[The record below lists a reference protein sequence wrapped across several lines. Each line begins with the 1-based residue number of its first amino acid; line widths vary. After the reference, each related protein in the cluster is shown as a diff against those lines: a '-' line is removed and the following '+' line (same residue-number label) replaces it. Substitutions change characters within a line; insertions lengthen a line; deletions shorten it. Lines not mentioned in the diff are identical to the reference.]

1 MQNLSSKG
9 TRLFEQNNVAK
20 TQTINNYLLGEIS
33 VIIGVL
39 LLGLSPFT
47 IIYTPFSIVLIIS
60 GLSLLLVRV
69 FKFTLTKKVQN
80 IALIVLLLLNV
91 PFAIAFGRERSRLEQ
106 ANRTQLLNE
115 RQANLDEKQRIDS
128 LNTCLQRI
136 DSLYRKG
143 EVDLALL
150 ELDKADLLA
159 EKDAE
164 KADVNQI
171 RIEVSLAKTKQL
183 MKKRQYNMAIDLLT
197 SLYPLDTSNTNVLYQ
212 RANCFVKVKRIEE
225 AVKDA
230 KRAMILGHNDA
241 GKLYDKINPLV
252 KRIAYYCTLCED
264 GTYSQAT
271 GQGACSH
278 HGGVARWNYPVY
290 ETSRKYE

>member
-1 MQNLSSKG
+1 MQNPASNS
-9 TRLFEQNNVAK
+9 TRLFSQNNVAK

-33 VIIGVL
+33 IIIGVL

-47 IIYTPFSIVLIIS
+47 IIYAPFSIVLVIS
-60 GLSLLLVRV
+60 GLSLLLVRI
-69 FKFTLTKKVQN
+69 FKFTLTKKAQN
-80 IALIVLLLLNV
+80 IALIALILLNV

-106 ANRTQLLNE
+106 ANQTRLLNE
-115 RQANLDEKQRIDS
+115 RQAKLDEEQRIDS

-143 EVDLALL
+143 EIDLALL

-164 KADVNQI
+164 KADINQI
-171 RIEVSLAKTKQL
+171 RIEVSLAKTKHL
-183 MKKRQYNMAIDLLT
+183 MKKHQYNMAIDLLT

-230 KRAMILGHNDA
+230 RRAMILGHDDA
-241 GKLYDKINPLV
+241 GKLYNKINPLER
-252 KRIAYYCTLCED
+252 RIASYCTLCND

-278 HGGVARWNYPVY
+278 HGGVAKWNYPVY